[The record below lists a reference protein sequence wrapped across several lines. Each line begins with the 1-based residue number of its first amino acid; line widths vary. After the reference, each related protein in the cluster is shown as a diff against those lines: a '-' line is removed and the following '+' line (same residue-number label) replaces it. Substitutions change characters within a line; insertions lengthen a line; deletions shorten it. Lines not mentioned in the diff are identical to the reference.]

1 MHLLNFFF
9 SRPFQYGISGAHWNL
24 IKTCLSLTQ
33 NGQTFKKPGL
43 DPMPESNP
51 PSLLPALKS
60 IDQLLKE
67 DDVEGIIIGGMA
79 VSLLGRPRYTNDID
93 LVILDLDERL
103 NEFIIKLKRF
113 GIEPRIDNVEDF
125 ALKSRVLLM
134 RHTESGI
141 NIDISMGI
149 LPFEID
155 AVARRNVKSYSGLE
169 LALPTPEDL
178 IIFKSVAS
186 RQKDIEDIK
195 VIVSRHSDLDK
206 DYVLSRVKEF
216 SEILDRIEIY
226 NNIEKLLI

>member
-1 MHLLNFFF
+1 
-9 SRPFQYGISGAHWNL
+9 
-24 IKTCLSLTQ
+24 
-33 NGQTFKKPGL
+33 
-43 DPMPESNP
+43 MPESKDP
-51 PSLLPALKS
+51 GLLPALKS

-67 DDVEGIIIGGMA
+67 NDVEGIIIGGMA

-93 LVILDLDERL
+93 LVILDIDERL

-113 GIEPRIDNVEDF
+113 GIEPRIENVEEF

-134 RHTESGI
+134 RHIDSGI

-155 AVARRNVKSYSGLE
+155 AVARRHSKFYSDLE
-169 LALPTPEDL
+169 LVLPTPEDL

-195 VIVSRHSDLDK
+195 VIVKRYPDLDK
-206 DYVLSRVKEF
+206 EYILSRVKEF
-216 SEILDRIEIY
+216 SEILDRIDIY
-226 NNIEKLLI
+226 NNIESLLA